1 MDLRDVV
8 RSWRLMARN
17 CSGTSEIGTVQFPGE
32 KEAVALRQAC
42 AAVLERS
49 YIRNQNTAELFIGHS
64 DNIDDAEA

>member
-1 MDLRDVV
+1 MIDLRQTLELREKRV
-8 RSWRLMARN
+8 R
-17 CSGTSEIGTVQFPGE
+17 FPKGRKYKPDQLLL